1 MSRPYLVRLA
11 VWLAVVAGIGFL
23 VAQWVGRDRPHLTP
37 SMEPAAPSPA
47 PRAAVPPP
55 AGAGVDVL
63 GTAARLA
70 NRWLMW
76 ASTNWV
82 FVAELALVLALGWG
96 RFGKGLGA
104 FDLIYA
110 EGRLVRLVNGLLIG
124 LMFGNLLYLQY
135 LPSQGGVPWGRAE
148 SPGLFPVAAGGPETQ
163 ALRRAGNFLLV
174 AWLPVL
180 ALFYLPGAVAAR
192 KWSPAADPFPA
203 LGLGLAGSPL
213 VVAVGVC
220 GVWLAADPLGLP
232 PDWRDLFA
240 RTPGAAAG
248 VIPPSDYPL
257 HLLAGAATLLPVAGL
272 ALAGTLAFAGRVA
285 CPVWVIALLIWLFNS
300 LYGMVRF
307 HFTGLEYVL
316 AALAGLVVLVA
327 NGRHSYKLSLPNLAP
342 EYAAARTKSPDFA
355 RLGDDPA
362 GLRPVPL
369 TTADELLGRFK
380 DQYRH
385 DTNTRG
391 KPKLVLVAASG
402 GGIRAAVWTAA
413 MLDGLDKAVGP
424 RFAKHIKIVGGASGG
439 MVAAGLMAGDKVRPA
454 AGRSLAHVLGKDGLW
469 PVLQTYLVRDFP
481 SLFLPFY
488 RDWDRGYSLEA
499 AWHRN
504 APALAPGDKSPW
516 RTTFAELHAAERAG
530 LAPALIFSPLLVE
543 DGRRLLIS
551 NLDLGDLA
559 TESAPTLGVGADGKP
574 DFGREQLSC
583 QAVEFFRLFPAA
595 HARFEVG
602 TAARLNATFP
612 FVSPSVNLP
621 TVPPRRVVD
630 AGYFDNYGVNLL
642 AAWLHRNRAAVKAH
656 CAGVALVEIRGFPME
671 AEKNGFDGES
681 FDPMP
686 MHHGGG
692 LRARV
697 TGTVRTLTATA
708 TLATSPTRP
717 SVKADAGGTL
727 VSLLAGVS
735 TPAEALIAVR
745 SAGAYFR
752 NDQLLGILDAEFNT
766 PGEVPFLVRVPFECP
781 GEAALSWAIS
791 TADRDRILAHV
802 AGIDGTDTANL
813 RGGVRGLAAWFGTG
827 GG

>member
-1 MSRPYLVRLA
+1 MSRSYLLRLL
-11 VWLAVVAGIGFL
+11 VWAAVVAGIGLL

-37 SMEPAAPSPA
+37 SMVPPIVAASLPAAP
-47 PRAAVPPP
+47 AASM
-55 AGAGVDVL
+55 DIL
-63 GTAARLA
+63 GTASRQA

-82 FVAELALVLALGWG
+82 FVAELGLVLTLEWG
-96 RFGKGLGA
+96 RFAKGLGA

-110 EGRLVRLVNGLLIG
+110 ESRLVRVVNGMLIG
-124 LMFGNLLYLQY
+124 LMFGNLLFLQY
-135 LPSQGGVPWGRAE
+135 LPSQAGVPWGRAE
-148 SPGLFPVAAGGPETQ
+148 VPTLFPVAAIGPETE

-180 ALFYLPGAVAAR
+180 VLFYLPGAVAAR
-192 KWSPAADPFPA
+192 KWSPTADRFPA
-203 LGLGLAGSPL
+203 LGLGLALSPAL
-213 VVAVGVC
+213 VVGGVC
-220 GVWLAADPLGLP
+220 GMWLAADPLGLP
-232 PDWRDLFA
+232 PDWRVWFS

-248 VIPPSDYPL
+248 AIPDTDYPL
-257 HLLAGAATLLPVAGL
+257 HLLAGAATLMPVAGL
-272 ALAGTLAFAGRVA
+272 ALAGGLAFVGRVA

-300 LYGMVRF
+300 VYGMVRF

-316 AALAGLVVLVA
+316 VALAGLVILVA
-327 NGRHSYKLSLPNLAP
+327 NGRHSYKLSLPNLKP
-342 EYAAARTKSPDFA
+342 EYAAARRNTLDLA
-355 RLGDDPA
+355 RLGEDPT

-369 TTADELLGRFK
+369 ITADELLTRFR

-391 KPKLVLVAASG
+391 KPKLVVVAASG
-402 GGIRAAVWTAA
+402 GGIRAAVWAAA
-413 MLDGLDKAVGP
+413 MLDGLEKAVGP
-424 RFAKHIKIVGGASGG
+424 RFSKQIKIIGGASGG
-439 MVAAGLMAGDKVRPA
+439 MVAAGLLAGDRVRPA
-454 AGRSLAHVLGKDGLW
+454 AGQSLAHVLGKDGLW

-499 AWHRN
+499 AWHKN
-504 APALAPGDKSPW
+504 APPLTPGDKSPW

-530 LAPALIFSPLLVE
+530 IAPALIFSPLLVE

-551 NLDLGDLA
+551 NLDLGDLV
-559 TESAPTLGVGADGKP
+559 TECAPTLGVGDDGRP
-574 DFGREQLSC
+574 DFARQQLSC
-583 QAVEFFRLFPAA
+583 QAVEFFRLFPDA
-595 HARFEVG
+595 HSRFEVG

-642 AAWLHRNRAAVKAH
+642 AAWLHRNRAAVKAN
-656 CAGVALVEIRGFPME
+656 CSGVALVEIRGFPME

-686 MHHGGG
+686 SYRAGG

-697 TGTVRTLTATA
+697 TGTMRTLTATA
-708 TLATSPTRP
+708 TLRTSPTRP
-717 SVKADAGGTL
+717 SAKADAGNTL

-752 NDQLLGILDAEFNT
+752 NDQMLGILDAEFNT
-766 PGEVPFLVRVPFECP
+766 PGEVPFFVRVPFECP

-802 AGIDGTDTANL
+802 ASIDGADTANL
-813 RGGVRGLAAWFGTG
+813 RGGARGLTAWFGTG